1 MQTNS
6 QHDKLFHF
14 HVLVNLESVEQK
26 RKKLQKFE
34 YLEIEKNFF
43 DEVKKHFLVFK
54 GLSFGEK

>member
-43 DEVKKHFLVFK
+43 DEVKKHFL
-54 GLSFGEK
+54 